1 MLALETAL
9 TALAAVERGRWELAA
24 PYGLLAVELG
34 ELEAS
39 CGRKRSGARSRNP
52 EPSDA
57 PLMNISDI
65 RKIDTVIKAGAVIYP
80 KELTLR
86 WTDIAIAAPDS
97 VPPHC
102 DRVRRSGTGAVAQKN
117 CLRVRPELC

>member
-80 KELTLR
+80 KELTCDGQTLPLQLPIPCPR
-86 WTDIAIAAPDS
+86 IAI
-97 VPPHC
+97 
-102 DRVRRSGTGAVAQKN
+102 
-117 CLRVRPELC
+117 E